1 VYTRTPPAAGLAVAC
16 GLLARRFLFTPKE
29 NAMSIQV
36 AGQSAVVFGTNR
48 AHARSVVKDACEK
61 QGWKNVV
68 NRPPSQSTAIQE
80 AIKEVARM
88 TTVEPELPLLI
99 RNLTADLAFEAVR
112 IRKGATRNDAIHVVS
127 AAVDAS
133 HKVQLLELNGQL
145 PAGVIG
151 THLQQAYDQRRD
163 LMSPGQLRTAV
174 AGVVRRLNG
183 VALGGSNLYYLPA
196 DAVSRF
202 AQWRDDAQLWRY
214 HMVPFEVASDPKT
227 VEHIVNQLHEEVTS
241 QSQGIL
247 DEITTGIDDEKRVK
261 LLRKKCQAIVSKIRS
276 YEEALGQQL
285 DWMREPLEA
294 AENGLAVSSL
304 LEVSV

>member
-1 VYTRTPPAAGLAVAC
+1 
-16 GLLARRFLFTPKE
+16 
-29 NAMSIQV
+29 MSIQV
-36 AGQSAVVFGTNR
+36 AGHSAIVFGTNR

-68 NRPPSQSTAIQE
+68 NRPPSQATAIQE
-80 AIKEVARM
+80 AIKEVARLSN
-88 TTVEPELPLLI
+88 VEPDLPLLI
-99 RNLTADLAFEAVR
+99 RNLTADLSFEAVR

-127 AAVDAS
+127 ASVDDLHA
-133 HKVQLLELNGQL
+133 VQLLELNVALDVVTVRAQL
-145 PAGVIG
+145 
-151 THLQQAYDQRRD
+151 QKSYDSRRD
-163 LMSPGQLRTAV
+163 LMSPGQLRNA
-174 AGVVRRLNG
+174 AASVVRKLQG

-202 AQWRDDAQLWRY
+202 AQWRDDAQLFRY

-227 VEHIVNQLHEEVTS
+227 VEHIINQLHEEVTS

-247 DEITTGIDDEKRVK
+247 DEITNGVDDEKRVA

-294 AENGLAVSSL
+294 AESGLAVSSL
-304 LEVSV
+304 LSVSA

>member
-1 VYTRTPPAAGLAVAC
+1 
-16 GLLARRFLFTPKE
+16 
-29 NAMSIQV
+29 
-36 AGQSAVVFGTNR
+36 
-48 AHARSVVKDACEK
+48 
-61 QGWKNVV
+61 
-68 NRPPSQSTAIQE
+68 
-80 AIKEVARM
+80 M

-304 LEVSV
+304 LEVSI